1 MASEAQ
7 KKAVSKYRKE
17 KQKTITIVLHKE
29 LDKDIIA
36 FLEKQKSKSGTIKE
50 LLRLAALK
58 DDR

>member
-29 LDKDIIA
+29 LDKDIITY
-36 FLEKQKSKSGTIKE
+36 LEKQKSKSGKIKE
-50 LLRLAALK
+50 LLRMAALK
-58 DDR
+58 E

>member
-29 LDKDIIA
+29 IDKDIITY
-36 FLEKQKSKSGTIKE
+36 LEKQKSKSGKIKE
-50 LLRLAALK
+50 LLRMAALK
-58 DDR
+58 E